1 VQRELDGEMGIVAA
15 IEKLGLLDD
24 ILVAKQGSPL
34 DTLSHY
40 LSKRL
45 AFGIINYS
53 FLREIKFKF
62 GFIQKRENGTWLFYA
77 MRLWHVGRMVKGNL
91 EESI

>member
-1 VQRELDGEMGIVAA
+1 LKNLVQRELDGEMGIVAA

-45 AFGIINYS
+45 AFGIIIHS
-53 FLREIKFKF
+53 
-62 GFIQKRENGTWLFYA
+62 
-77 MRLWHVGRMVKGNL
+77 
-91 EESI
+91 